1 MPARGYEFYLL
12 VFNSISRSLAALMHH
27 SSIVRYILGDP
38 GADSGGEGKSKRAT
52 KKIGEEK
59 SRARGIAFSRRL
71 DFSSPI
77 FFVARLDFPSPPLSA
92 PASPRM

>member
-1 MPARGYEFYLL
+1 M
-12 VFNSISRSLAALMHH
+12 NKT
-27 SSIVRYILGDP
+27 ILGDP

-59 SRARGIAFSRRL
+59 SRARGI

-77 FFVARLDFPSPPLSA
+77 FFVARLDFPSPSLPA
-92 PASPRM
+92 PGSPRMEQDIRF